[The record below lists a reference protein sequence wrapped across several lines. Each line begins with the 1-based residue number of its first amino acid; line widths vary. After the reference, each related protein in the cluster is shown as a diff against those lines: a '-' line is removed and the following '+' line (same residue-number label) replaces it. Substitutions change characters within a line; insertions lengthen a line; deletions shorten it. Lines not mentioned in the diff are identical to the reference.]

1 MPKRHVR
8 RRRDANMRRIVVLGA
23 IVALLMAGALIA
35 ASLTSAR
42 SSSTLASG
50 TVIPS
55 ALGQCGG
62 LTCGQANAPVTI
74 EIYSDFQ

>member
-1 MPKRHVR
+1 
-8 RRRDANMRRIVVLGA
+8 
-23 IVALLMAGALIA
+23 MAGALIA